1 MKQDITGAVIAGGAS
16 RRFGSPKAFAKKDGK
31 AFYQISIAVLR
42 PFVNKIFLVTSPALA
57 ACFRHD
63 DTDVKIIEDIPHYQ
77 GDGPLA
83 GIYSAMT
90 SCETEW
96 LLTLPVD
103 VPFMK
108 SEVLEV
114 LLREMGDEV
123 DAVIPIVDEK
133 MQVLVG
139 LFRCTIKDKIKTQL
153 DQEER
158 KVDHLLEKIATRYVK
173 IDDTRAFFN
182 INRQSEYHKYVANIE
197 H

>member
-1 MKQDITGAVIAGGAS
+1 MELS
-16 RRFGSPKAFAKKDGK
+16 RNNIHAKLFQEATNYHIRFFL
-31 AFYQISIAVLR
+31 Y
-42 PFVNKIFLVTSPALA
+42 PFCNHWIKHVCSLQCSYLYLDLPY
-57 ACFRHD
+57 
-63 DTDVKIIEDIPHYQ
+63 YQ

-108 SEVLEV
+108 SDVLEV
-114 LLREMGDEV
+114 LLREMGDEI

-158 KVDHLLEKIATRYVK
+158 RIDHLLEKIATRYVK
-173 IDDTRAFFN
+173 IDDTKAFFN